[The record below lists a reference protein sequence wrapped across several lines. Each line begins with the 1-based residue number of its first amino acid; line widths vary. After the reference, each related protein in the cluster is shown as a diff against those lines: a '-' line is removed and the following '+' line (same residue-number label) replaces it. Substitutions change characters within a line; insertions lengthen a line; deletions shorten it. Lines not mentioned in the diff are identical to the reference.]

1 MQCPHPGEA
10 APQWYAR
17 CDKSPAETVE
27 QLSGCDA
34 AQSLAYRPN
43 VQFDDLPPERGVEAH

>member
-10 APQWYAR
+10 APQWYTR
-17 CDKSPAETVE
+17 GDKSPAETVE
-27 QLSGCDA
+27 QLSGRDA